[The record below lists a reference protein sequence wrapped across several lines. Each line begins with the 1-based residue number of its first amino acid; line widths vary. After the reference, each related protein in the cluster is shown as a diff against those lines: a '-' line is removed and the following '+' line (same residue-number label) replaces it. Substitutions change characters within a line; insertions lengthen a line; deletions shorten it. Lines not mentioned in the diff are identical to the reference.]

1 MQRCK
6 RLTNHHCNLGSEMKA
21 LPPERMQAI
30 SVLIADVMLG
40 SYLVYWCTPKKLH
53 PYLMGQQ
60 ETWHERCILSKSAP
74 HKTATTAIFIQRY
87 SQREA
92 RRDGIGSSSVVPT
105 SKHKSTDEA
114 AAGSWGIQ
122 TLPCRLCIAANS
134 LDKCI
139 FVQSKEMVHPSVPRR
154 HWGFPPPS
162 PHWRTGTGPSPGG
175 QTGTFLL
182 WSSQSPATYCRFP
195 KDRSSW
201 GSESPSSL
209 KMTPDPQILLAG
221 IPPCSLYT
229 DGLQPRNYSFLKKE
243 MTPNVFFRLSS
254 LEMDEIQSPNMKQIS
269 SYSTYFGK

>member
-1 MQRCK
+1 MQRRK
-6 RLTNHHCNLGSEMKA
+6 RLTKHHCNLGSEMKA
-21 LPPERMQAI
+21 LPSECMQAI

-60 ETWHERCILSKSAP
+60 DTVSKSAP

-92 RRDGIGSSSVVPT
+92 MESVALNRRAHNRRDGLSSSSVVPT

-154 HWGFPPPS
+154 H
-162 PHWRTGTGPSPGG
+162 
-175 QTGTFLL
+175 
-182 WSSQSPATYCRFP
+182 
-195 KDRSSW
+195 
-201 GSESPSSL
+201 
-209 KMTPDPQILLAG
+209 
-221 IPPCSLYT
+221 
-229 DGLQPRNYSFLKKE
+229 
-243 MTPNVFFRLSS
+243 
-254 LEMDEIQSPNMKQIS
+254 
-269 SYSTYFGK
+269 